1 MQKKLNKKSNE
12 KWIKSKTAN
21 IRKRLI
27 NSNEQ
32 VSFLMLKKVLYFLHY
47 AALHNTLLIVFLIS
61 LFWIHILFQ
70 TVERPMYLSIKIR
83 AYIKRCIH
91 QSVSQSISWIINY
104 NFIMLG
110 LPFADG
116 DAGETHSQ
124 STSEWVVRL
133 SFYCEK
139 WFNYFHFGFRLYMY

>member
-47 AALHNTLLIVFLIS
+47 AALHNTLLIVSLIS

-70 TVERPMYLSIKIR
+70 TVERPMYLSI
-83 AYIKRCIH
+83 
-91 QSVSQSISWIINY
+91 
-104 NFIMLG
+104 
-110 LPFADG
+110 
-116 DAGETHSQ
+116 
-124 STSEWVVRL
+124 
-133 SFYCEK
+133 
-139 WFNYFHFGFRLYMY
+139 